1 MLRRSD
7 FREKWCSWIAHH
19 ISSVRFSVL
28 VNDSP
33 TGFFNSSRGL
43 RQDNPLSPFLFVIV
57 VETLSKM
64 ITAIVDRGF
73 LSSFSVGSRP
83 PTVNIS
89 HLLFADYT

>member
-1 MLRRSD
+1 
-7 FREKWCSWIAHH
+7 
-19 ISSVRFSVL
+19 
-28 VNDSP
+28 
-33 TGFFNSSRGL
+33 L